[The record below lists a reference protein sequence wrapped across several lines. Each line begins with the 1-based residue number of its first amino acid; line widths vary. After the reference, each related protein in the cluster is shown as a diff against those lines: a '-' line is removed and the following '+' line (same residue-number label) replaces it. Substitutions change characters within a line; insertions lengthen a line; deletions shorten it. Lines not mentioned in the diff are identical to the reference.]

1 MRKSI
6 FVLLVATCM
15 AVSLPMTAAAL
26 GLDVEAKV
34 GAGLALGSTN
44 NPDLTG
50 TPQVAAGGGLG
61 VDFYFVNAGP
71 VDMGIAAGIE
81 YSYLATHSV
90 WKNYG
95 MPANDMTEDAY
106 YNYLI
111 FPVSLVGKVPLA
123 QSVELVIHAGGFLG
137 AFIGGT
143 YKATFSNPFFPAYP
157 GTSGNLDSS
166 NTMGLVGGLH
176 FAAGTDIAL
185 GGNFSLSPALQFD
198 MGLSDIDTNN
208 TANGTFTN
216 TLWSLT
222 VMVGIKYKV
231 L

>member
-61 VDFYFVNAGP
+61 ADFYFFNAGP
-71 VDMGIAAGIE
+71 VDIGIAAGIE

-90 WKNYG
+90 WKNYMFPG
-95 MPANDMTEDAY
+95 NDMTEDAY

-123 QSVELVIHAGGFLG
+123 PSVELVLHAGGFLG

-143 YKATFSNPFFPAYP
+143 YSATFTSLPAA
-157 GTSGNLDSS
+157 SGNLDSS
-166 NTMGLVGGLH
+166 NTIGLVGGLH

-198 MGLSDIDTNN
+198 MGLSDIDANN